1 MVVNQLILAEASQ
14 RCIAGQLVQ
23 LDSWT
28 AQQIAAGAEWNEIPE
43 YPGTCGRILAEFHG
57 TRQRPLFC
65 ASRRLLDAD
74 ERTADDPTHKTMI
87 EKGHGSIPTQ
97 GKSK

>member
-1 MVVNQLILAEASQ
+1 MYSWT
-14 RCIAGQLVQ
+14 AGQLVQ

-74 ERTADDPTHKTMI
+74 ERTADECFKSETKIVSTTADDYSRI
-87 EKGHGSIPTQ
+87 TQ
-97 GKSK
+97 VYSGQ